1 MLQHGV
7 PVRELRTA
15 EANPFPSEMICAVR
29 RTVVN
34 EVGPFQE
41 TLVMAEDKPFLEIRV
56 CLSLKKVDSKST
68 S

>member
-41 TLVMAEDKPFLEIRV
+41 TLVMAEDKPLFTNQPFSDND
-56 CLSLKKVDSKST
+56 SLILL
-68 S
+68 